1 MRIDERKRT
10 KVLLGKLGL
19 DGHDLGLKMV
29 ARALRDEGMEI
40 VYLGLN
46 QTPAEMV
53 SVALEEDV
61 DVVGVSFY
69 SGSHM
74 MLTERLIGEFERRR
88 EDCRGWNY
96 PQGRRGWSNT
106 NGGGWRVRC
115 GDAHGRDHRYHPR
128 ADAILLTARIVL
140 ARGGGGFPFSLGPG
154 VDPAS
159 RYSAAH
165 CAGLSVLR
173 PR

>member
-88 EDCRGWNY
+88 ADGVKIVV
-96 PQGRRGWSNT
+96 
-106 NGGGWRVRC
+106 GGIIP
-115 GDAHGRDHRYHPR
+115 RDDVDGLIRM
-128 ADAILLTARIVL
+128 
-140 ARGGGGFPFSLGPG
+140 G
-154 VDPAS
+154 VDGVF
-159 RYSAAH
+159 AA
-165 CAGLSVLR
+165 GTPMGEITDTIRELTQSS
-173 PR
+173 